1 MLQVLRGSEVSDV
14 LAVVIRWF
22 GGTRLGKGGLARA
35 YAGAVK
41 GALETLAV
49 VERRPITRLRV
60 SLPYARVGHL
70 KRLVHPPEVEIV
82 EESYAE
88 LAEIVLEVDRERAV
102 DIREAVEGFA
112 TQVVVAG
119 S

>member
-1 MLQVLRGSEVSDV
+1 MLQVLRGANLSGV

-22 GGTRLGKGGLARA
+22 GGTKLGKGGLARA

-41 GALETLAV
+41 GALETLPVA
-49 VERRPITRLRV
+49 ERRPITRLRI
-60 SLPYARVGHL
+60 SLPYSRVGDL

-82 EESYAE
+82 DESYADHV
-88 LAEIVLEVDRERAV
+88 EITLEIDRERAAE
-102 DIREAVEGFA
+102 IREAVAGWA
-112 TQVVVAG
+112 TEVVVAG